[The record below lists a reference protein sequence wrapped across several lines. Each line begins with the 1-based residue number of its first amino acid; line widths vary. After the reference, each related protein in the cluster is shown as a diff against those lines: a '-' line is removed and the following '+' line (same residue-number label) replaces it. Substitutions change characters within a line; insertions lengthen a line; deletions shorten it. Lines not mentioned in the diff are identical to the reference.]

1 MNLYPKS
8 FGLSDRPISSRG
20 LLLVMTLL
28 ISAGLS
34 SAADK
39 IKPPKVILTVDTFD
53 SEYWSDVILG
63 AKNVAESLGRDVTI
77 IASDYD
83 GQKLISQFGAL
94 VSGGCDHCVVVTDPT
109 SAAFLKPMVDRSA
122 DAGAQIVTLWNRPE
136 NLHPWDYH
144 PEAWAMNTS
153 FDGVKS
159 GYENGRELCKAL
171 NGKGSITALEGIP
184 DNPPAKQRIAG
195 LKKALQEYPDVKL
208 LDVQIGGWDQQKA
221 YGITLTWLAK
231 YGAQLNA
238 VFSSND
244 SMALG
249 VLAALKEKGLAGKVF
264 ITGSDGSLDVMK
276 RIKDGEILSTMFVDP
291 QRQGAVAM
299 AFAYGAAVGD
309 IDTNKLTP
317 AQRDFNLREVLI
329 TRDNVDQYIVQKTT
343 PPKYTYQELLG
354 DFWMYSDGQIPI
366 GANQ

>member
-1 MNLYPKS
+1 MNLHSKIASYCQS
-8 FGLSDRPISSRG
+8 GIFLAMLLFVSVALSP
-20 LLLVMTLL
+20 
-28 ISAGLS
+28 
-34 SAADK
+34 AADK
-39 IKPPKVILTVDTFD
+39 IKPQKIILTVDSFD

-83 GQKLISQFGAL
+83 GQKLLSQFGAL

-109 SAAFLKPMVDRSA
+109 SAAFLRPMVDRSA
-122 DAGAQIVTLWNRPE
+122 NAGAQIVTLWNRPE

-144 PEAWAMNTS
+144 SDAWAMNTS

-159 GYENGRELCKAL
+159 GYENGKELCRAL
-171 NGKGSITALEGIP
+171 NGKGNITALEGIP
-184 DNPPAKQRIAG
+184 DNPPAKQRLIG
-195 LKKALQEYPDVKL
+195 LRKALLEYPDVKL
-208 LDVQIGGWDQQKA
+208 LDAQIGSWDQQKA
-221 YGITLTWLAK
+221 YSITLTWLAK
-231 YGAQLNA
+231 YGARLNG

-244 SMALG
+244 AMALG
-249 VLAALKEKGLAGKVF
+249 VLASLKEKGLAGKVF
-264 ITGSDGSLDVMK
+264 ITGSDGSLDVFK

-309 IDTNKLTP
+309 IDALKLTH
-317 AQRDFNLREVLI
+317 AQRDFNLKEILV
-329 TRDNVDQYIVQKTT
+329 TKENVDQYIAQKTN
-343 PPKYTYQELLG
+343 PPKYTYQDLAK
-354 DFWMYSDGQIPI
+354 DFWMYSDGEIPV